1 MDLTFL
7 QDMDLEDIE
16 VLISNA
22 AIERARKEKAREVE
36 EIPAKIEALAEEYTR
51 VTGKP
56 LPPVDAAQRG
66 AENGQKPETTT
77 TP

>member
-1 MDLTFL
+1 MLDLTAL
-7 QDMDLEDIE
+7 QDMSLEDIE
-16 VLISNA
+16 VLIANA
-22 AIERARKEKAREVE
+22 AIERHKKEKAREVE

-56 LPPVDAAQRG
+56 LPPVEAAQRG
-66 AENGQKPETTT
+66 SDNGKNTETP